1 MRFALL
7 LFCATLS
14 AQKPTPVPIPI
25 GVTAPGRGV
34 NFYSIEKEQALGAQL
49 AAEYRRQIRAFD
61 APSVNAYLDELGQRL
76 AAQAPATGFTFTFEL
91 VDDDQTWIHEAAAFP
106 GGPVFVPASLILAVS
121 SEDELAAML
130 AHAIAH
136 IATRQETRQM
146 TRVQIVNQSA
156 IPLINMGGWNGYAIR
171 QGASLAVP
179 IGFLAFQRKHELESD
194 QLAVRFLSSAGY
206 DPQALARLL
215 GGGQTQL
222 VATLVASAASH
233 FKLSGVVASQGKNGY
248 ALISIDG
255 KPARPYRVGARLN
268 DALLLHSVAPRSAAL
283 AASLDAPVS
292 VTLDLP
298 KLGTP

>member
-49 AAEYRRQIRAFD
+49 ATDYRGQTRVFD

-91 VDDDQTWIHEAAAFP
+91 VDDDQTWVHEAAAFP

-146 TRVQIVNQSA
+146 TRVQIFNQSA
-156 IPLINMGGWNGYAIR
+156 IPLIYMGGWNGYAIR
-171 QGASLAVP
+171 QAAPLAVP
-179 IGFLAFQRKHELESD
+179 IGFLAFQRKNELESD

-206 DPQALARLL
+206 DPQALARYIERVQPADPPLRNPMTPYPAKDQRL
-215 GGGQTQL
+215 AALQTAIQQL
-222 VATLVASAASH
+222 PPATYSAHPGLDAIQQEVT
-233 FKLSGVVASQGKNGY
+233 KLT
-248 ALISIDG
+248 
-255 KPARPYRVGARLN
+255 ARPAKTPPRLAR
-268 DALLLHSVAPRSAAL
+268 
-283 AASLDAPVS
+283 
-292 VTLDLP
+292 
-298 KLGTP
+298 

>member
-1 MRFALL
+1 MRFAVL

-49 AAEYRRQIRAFD
+49 ATDYRGQTRVFD

-76 AAQAPATGFTFTFEL
+76 AAQSPATGFTFTFEL

-136 IATRQETRQM
+136 IATRQQTRQM
-146 TRVQIVNQSA
+146 SRVQIVNQSA
-156 IPLINMGGWNGYAIR
+156 IPLIYMGGWNGYAIR

-179 IGFLAFQRKHELESD
+179 LGFLAFQRKNELESD

-206 DPQALARLL
+206 DPQALARYIERV
-215 GGGQTQL
+215 Q
-222 VATLVASAASH
+222 
-233 FKLSGVVASQGKNGY
+233 
-248 ALISIDG
+248 
-255 KPARPYRVGARLN
+255 PADPPLRNPMTPYPAKDQRL
-268 DALLLHSVAPRSAAL
+268 AAL
-283 AASLDAPVS
+283 QTAIQQLPPATYSAHPGLDAIQQE
-292 VTLDLP
+292 VT
-298 KLGTP
+298 KLTARTAKTPPRLAR

>member
-49 AAEYRRQIRAFD
+49 AADYRRQIRAFD

-76 AAQAPATGFTFTFEL
+76 AAQSPATGFTFTFEL

-156 IPLINMGGWNGYAIR
+156 IPLINMGGSSGYAIR

-179 IGFLAFQRKHELESD
+179 IGFLPFQRKNELESD

-206 DPQALARLL
+206 DPQALARYIERVQPADPPLRNPMTPYPAKDQRL
-215 GGGQTQL
+215 AALQAAIQQL
-222 VATLVASAASH
+222 PPATYSAHPGIDAIQREVARLT
-233 FKLSGVVASQGKNGY
+233 
-248 ALISIDG
+248 
-255 KPARPYRVGARLN
+255 ARPRRTLPTPPRLAR
-268 DALLLHSVAPRSAAL
+268 
-283 AASLDAPVS
+283 
-292 VTLDLP
+292 
-298 KLGTP
+298 